1 MRATRKT
8 LALTAALALAGSS
21 SCGSGHEIDRA
32 LAVTERLS
40 AGKSKWD
47 DAIDSITGDQE
58 RAVGQAAAINVIANY
73 GGLVLDEDLVKYV
86 NEVGNLVARQGE
98 RKVRRKDGS
107 ARIKSRRM
115 FVGVLDH
122 PSRNAFSLPGGYVLV
137 TKGLLDSLQSESEL
151 AWVLGHEMAHAD
163 WEHGLSAMKTRMGMA
178 GGFAGVTNTSF
189 NLADSGIFKKFADAL
204 AEGVVKNGWDQ
215 KAETDADKWGLQ
227 YSTRAGYDPKAAAR
241 VLGVLA
247 SEEAEKGPPK
257 EADKSHQS
265 PEQRYAVLKDLV
277 AKSSPGAV
285 VAERYDTG
293 CLQRLEAY
301 AIAHAG
307 KGSGTN

>member
-1 MRATRKT
+1 MSASRRQT
-8 LALTAALALAGSS
+8 LALLAALSVAGSS
-21 SCGSGHEIDRA
+21 ACAGSGIDRA
-32 LAVTERLS
+32 LQVGERIS

-107 ARIKSRRM
+107 ARIKSRRI

-163 WEHGLSAMKTRMGMA
+163 WEHGLSAMKTKMGMA
-178 GGFAGVTNTSF
+178 GGISGVTNTSF
-189 NLADSGIFKKFADAL
+189 NLGDSAIFKKFADAL

-265 PEQRYAVLKDLV
+265 PEQRYAILKDLIS
-277 AKSSPGAV
+277 KSSPGAV
-285 VAERYDTG
+285 VADRYDTG

-301 AIAHAG
+301 TIARAA
-307 KGSGTN
+307 KGGTN